1 MIRGLLFAAAGLL
14 LTHQAARGADPE
26 KVRFK
31 QSGTQPR
38 ELPGNKASNL
48 SARSQDIIAFESYRE
63 TLKAWFSAKKRLHAL
78 EAVSKILQND
88 PSSDKEIVGML
99 ELMATEKRQEVET
112 LRTQLASIISSDK
125 LEDPKLSQSDREE
138 ILVRVK

>member
-14 LTHQAARGADPE
+14 LTHPAARGADPE

-31 QSGTQPR
+31 HSGTQPR

-78 EAVSKILQND
+78 EAVNKILQND